1 MPNKLV
7 VSWLVTM
14 ITAAAAAA
22 PAAASL
28 RTAEMSLCS
37 FAIVESSR
45 VSARPLPDPQP
56 VCLVYVAMLN
66 IAAPY
71 RPVAFQ

>member
-37 FAIVESSR
+37 FAIVESIR
-45 VSARPLPDPQP
+45 VDSLPGHSLTLSQFVLCMWP
-56 VCLVYVAMLN
+56 C
-66 IAAPY
+66 
-71 RPVAFQ
+71 